1 MICKQALR
9 YNFVK
14 KGTFVKH
21 IYILLLSFSL
31 SLAMFEKIDS
41 YDATFTQSVTDDKG
55 KTLTYKGHI
64 TASKPQNALW
74 SYKEPIQKD
83 VYINSRQITIVE
95 PEIEQVIIRSIDS
108 SLDFFN
114 MIKNAKEIKK
124 GVYEASF
131 EGKIFT
137 ITTKETIIES
147 ISYIDEFENRVKIV
161 FENQIQNADIN
172 QEIFIPKYP
181 LDFDIIRD

>member
-1 MICKQALR
+1 M
-9 YNFVK
+9 
-14 KGTFVKH
+14 KH
-21 IYILLLSFSL
+21 LYILLLSFSL
-31 SLAMFEKIDS
+31 SFASFDKIDS
-41 YDATFTQSVTDDKG
+41 FDASFTQSVTDDKG

-64 TASKPQNALW
+64 SASKPQNALW

-83 VYINSRQITIVE
+83 VFINSHQVIIVE
-95 PEIEQVIIRSIDS
+95 PEIEQVIIRSIGS

-124 GVYEASF
+124 GTYEANF
-131 EGKIFT
+131 ENKIFT
-137 ITTKETIIES
+137 ITTSEEIIES

-161 FENQIQNADIN
+161 FESQVQNKDIN